1 MMLFLIPSSYY
12 ASLFYP
18 AVAST
23 GYDND
28 DNNNDYFDEDFRD
41 GNAIQ
46 ICCTWGSDLQDGKLT
61 YNIDDA
67 DSSKEQQDVVRNT
80 VEEWDSKID
89 SLDLERVSIMTQADI
104 RIEFQDENEEALEGE
119 EIAGQTITIFDRNG
133 FLDNAKVTI
142 YKDAYGYKFDTATI
156 GQVVKHEMGH
166 ALGLGH
172 ANFEGN
178 LMAERVNDG
187 TETISECEIKAV
199 IEANYWKLGHKR
211 DNTYPI
217 YPDKDS
223 MTCEDDGEN

>member
-1 MMLFLIPSSYY
+1 M
-12 ASLFYP
+12 
-18 AVAST
+18 
-23 GYDND
+23 
-28 DNNNDYFDEDFRD
+28 
-41 GNAIQ
+41 
-46 ICCTWGSDLQDGKLT
+46 
-61 YNIDDA
+61 
-67 DSSKEQQDVVRNT
+67 
-80 VEEWDSKID
+80 
-89 SLDLERVSIMTQADI
+89 
-104 RIEFQDENEEALEGE
+104 
-119 EIAGQTITIFDRNG
+119 
-133 FLDNAKVTI
+133 TI